1 MSNLKFAA
9 DLWRYIRP
17 YRLFVLI
24 ILLGLTV
31 EFSYEAGLRYSLKFL
46 VDDVILKHKPDVFL
60 LLFALFGAGGVIYM
74 IFAITCDYY
83 WSKYG
88 TKIFSDLCHDLFRH
102 LQLLPLEYHEKQRT
116 GDLMSRFSSDAW
128 NIDNAL
134 VIVLPAAFLS
144 IGELLVSS
152 AMLLQLS
159 PLLFS
164 GVLIGMLV
172 CLSSPRLLVKQTND
186 ANYELSRYNGQM
198 GIFLQEHLTAFKMI
212 RAYGLENHVNR
223 QYRQTLD
230 QFVSVASRANF
241 FSYVSQRLPNLSFL
255 LLNILVLFAAGMLVM
270 QGRMSVGALV
280 SYQIIFV
287 GMSAAINHMTWIIP
301 NLSLAKASMQRLK
314 EVLEVP
320 LPSEE
325 PHYDEESISFTGEV
339 EYRHV
344 GFSYSNGQ
352 PVLNDL
358 SFRIDP
364 KSFTVFV
371 GSSGAGKTTLVNLL
385 LRFYEPTTG
394 AILINQKESSRINP
408 RLLRSFIGVVAQEVN
423 LFNLS
428 IAQNI
433 RMGNLDAD
441 QDDIEQAAKLAE
453 IHDFI
458 ISLPEQYETRC
469 GESGGLLSGGQ
480 RQRIALA
487 RALVRKPLM
496 LVLDEATS
504 ALDPLTE
511 QDILKTILKLRSQCT
526 IVAITHKLNL
536 AVEADMTFVMD
547 KGSIVEQGTHTEL
560 LYNNGLYTRFW
571 NHNEELEET
580 EPSKNHP

>member
-1 MSNLKFAA
+1 MSNFKFAVA
-9 DLWRYIRP
+9 LWQYIRP
-17 YRLFVLI
+17 YRWRVLF

-46 VDDVILKHKPDVFL
+46 VDDVILKNKPDIFF
-60 LLFALFGAGGVIYM
+60 LLFALFAAGGVVYTF
-74 IFAITCDYY
+74 FAVICDYF
-83 WSKYG
+83 WAKYG
-88 TKIFSDLCHDLFRH
+88 SRIFSDLCHDLFRH
-102 LQLLPLEYHEKQRT
+102 LQLLPMEYNERQST
-116 GDLMSRFSSDAW
+116 GDLMSRFSLDAAT
-128 NIDNAL
+128 IDNAL

-152 AMLLQLS
+152 ALLLQLS

-164 GVLIGMLV
+164 GVLVGMV
-172 CLSSPRLLVKQTND
+172 ICLSSPNTVAKQTNSS
-186 ANYELSRYNGQM
+186 NYELSRYNGQLGM
-198 GIFLQEHLTAFKMI
+198 FLQEHLSAFTMI
-212 RAYGLENHVNR
+212 HAYGLENHVTG
-223 QYRQTLD
+223 QYRQKLK
-230 QFVSVASRANF
+230 QFVTVASRANF
-241 FSYVSQRLPNLSFL
+241 FSYISQRMPNLAFL
-255 LLNILVLFAAGMLVM
+255 ILNIVVLFAAGLLVM
-270 QGRMSVGALV
+270 QGRMSVGSLV

-287 GMSAAINHMTWIIP
+287 SMSAAINHMTWIIP
-301 NLSLAKASMQRLK
+301 NLLSAKASMQRLQ

-320 LPSEE
+320 LPPEE
-325 PHYDEESISFTGEV
+325 EHYDNESVHFTGEV

-344 GFSYSNGQ
+344 GFSYNNGQ

-358 SFRIDP
+358 SFRIEP

-371 GSSGAGKTTLVNLL
+371 GPSGSGKTTLINLL

-394 AILINQKESSRINP
+394 LILINEIESSMINP
-408 RLLRSFIGVVAQEVN
+408 RLLRSFIGVVAQEVS

-428 IAQNI
+428 IAENI

-441 QDDIEQAAKLAE
+441 QEAIEKAAKQAE
-453 IHDFI
+453 IHEFI
-458 ISLPEQYETRC
+458 ISLPEQYETLC
-469 GESGGLLSGGQ
+469 GEAGGLLSGGQ

-487 RALVRKPLM
+487 RALVREPL
-496 LVLDEATS
+496 LLLLDEATS

-547 KGSIVEQGTHTEL
+547 KGSIVEQGTHNEL
-560 LYNNGLYTRFW
+560 LNNNGLYVRFW
-571 NHNEELEET
+571 NHTEELEET
-580 EPSKNHP
+580 VLTNSI